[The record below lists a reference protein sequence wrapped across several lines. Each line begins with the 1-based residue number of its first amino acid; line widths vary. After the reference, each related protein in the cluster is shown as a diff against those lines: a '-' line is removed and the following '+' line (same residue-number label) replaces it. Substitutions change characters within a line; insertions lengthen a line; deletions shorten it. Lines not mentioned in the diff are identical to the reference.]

1 MPLAPRV
8 VAELSG
14 VRRHPALQVTAVKDI
29 SKKET
34 MQDLIQEF
42 MSQKKFAIVGATADT
57 RKYGNEIFKNLKVV
71 HDVCVML
78 S

>member
-1 MPLAPRV
+1 MPLVPRV

-29 SKKET
+29 SKEET

-57 RKYGNEIFKNLKVV
+57 RKYGNEIFKNLKSILWCR
-71 HDVCVML
+71 HR
-78 S
+78 